1 MTTALTPEQRIAA
14 LEAELAKFAESECD
28 KIMAMSEEQIT
39 ALTRMQGSNP
49 DDVAKICRMACDL
62 ALKDVAIQ
70 RLEAELAACKK
81 DAERY
86 RWLRDTNKERTDMTT
101 GKGILWPNEV
111 SSVWWGLPED
121 QWDFFSGCLRCADG
135 PEFDT
140 AIDAAMAAQEKV

>member
-1 MTTALTPEQRIAA
+1 MTTALTPEQPLMQLVDDYAESRHVCGHHTYNHKTEQARKNVALRIAA
-14 LEAELAKFAESECD
+14 
-28 KIMAMSEEQIT
+28 
-39 ALTRMQGSNP
+39 
-49 DDVAKICRMACDL
+49 
-62 ALKDVAIQ
+62 
-70 RLEAELAACKK
+70 LEAELAACKK

-140 AIDAAMAAQEKV
+140 AIDAAMAAQEKA